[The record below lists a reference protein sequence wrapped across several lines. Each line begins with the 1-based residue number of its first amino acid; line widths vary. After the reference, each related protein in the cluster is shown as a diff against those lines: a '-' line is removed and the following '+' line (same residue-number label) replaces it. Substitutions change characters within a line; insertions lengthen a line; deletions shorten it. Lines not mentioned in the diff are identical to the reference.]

1 MMKFAELAPELP
13 LPDLADVDQEPA
25 IAQWSVAGHD
35 RLVGKVY
42 GRPGSAEGN
51 TIITS
56 PVLQVRF
63 VGDRSLPVA
72 FTASGGLYRLGT
84 PAAAFGAGRAQQFLL
99 AKSLPGAKGDD
110 DARDPKLRTSL
121 LKLQD

>member
-1 MMKFAELAPELP
+1 MKLAELAPELP

-25 IAQWSVAGHD
+25 IGQWSVAGHD

-42 GRPGSAEGN
+42 GRPGSTEGT

-63 VGDRSLPVA
+63 VGDRGLPVA
-72 FTASGGLYRLGT
+72 FTASGSLYRLGT
-84 PAAAFGAGRAQQFLL
+84 PAAAFGASRAQQFLL
-99 AKSLPGAKGDD
+99 AKSQRVAHGDGD
-110 DARDPKLRTSL
+110 PRDPKLRTAL
-121 LKLQD
+121 MKLAD